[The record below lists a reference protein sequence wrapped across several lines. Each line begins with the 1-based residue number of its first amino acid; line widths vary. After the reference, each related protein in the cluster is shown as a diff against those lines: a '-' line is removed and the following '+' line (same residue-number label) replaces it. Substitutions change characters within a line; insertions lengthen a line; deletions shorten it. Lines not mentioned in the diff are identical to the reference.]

1 MAMVLIRCSETN
13 LPVTTG
19 LFMDRS
25 SFESATFRDED
36 TRLRCPLCRQ
46 IHVWRKEEAYLVE
59 ENEPITGA

>member
-1 MAMVLIRCSETN
+1 MAMVLIRCPVTN

-19 LFMDRS
+19 LFMDRT
-25 SFESATFRDED
+25 SFESATLQED
-36 TRLRCPLCRQ
+36 DRRLKCPECRE

>member
-1 MAMVLIRCSETN
+1 MAMVLIRCPETN

-19 LFMDRS
+19 LFMDRA

-36 TRLRCPLCRQ
+36 TRLRCTECRE
-46 IHVWRKEEAYLVE
+46 IHTWRKEEAYLVE

>member
-1 MAMVLIRCSETN
+1 MAMVLIRCPETN

-19 LFMDRS
+19 LFMDRA

-36 TRLRCPLCRQ
+36 TRLRCAECRE
-46 IHVWRKEEAYLVE
+46 IHTWRKEEAYLVE

>member
-1 MAMVLIRCSETN
+1 MAMVLIRCSKTN

-19 LFMDRS
+19 LFMDRA

-46 IHVWRKEEAYLVE
+46 IHLWRKEEAYLVE

>member
-19 LFMDRS
+19 LFMDRA
-25 SFESATFRDED
+25 SFESATLRDED

-46 IHVWRKEEAYLVE
+46 IHMWRKEDAYLVE
-59 ENEPITGA
+59 ENEPIAGA

>member
-19 LFMDRS
+19 LFMDGP
-25 SFESATFRDED
+25 SFESATFREED
-36 TRLRCPLCRQ
+36 TRLRCPMCRQ
-46 IHVWRKEEAYLVE
+46 IHVWRKEDAYLVE